1 MINRSPSGP
10 LNFEVPEKVW
20 TGKYVSYS
28 HLRVYGCKSFVH
40 VPKKERS
47 KLDDKAIPHVFV
59 GYSDELWDPAK
70 KKLVRNRDVVFQDDQ
85 TLGDFDK
92 VNQSK
97 GTNNDFIELVPI
109 PLRTEFFFYHFTPYF
124 LFSFLSLNQPKN
136 ENEEIDE
143 LLRDDSANDIPV
155 QELVEHEEQRE
166 QEDLIP

>member
-40 VPKKERS
+40 VPKEQIS

-59 GYSDELWDPAK
+59 GYSYELWDPAK

-109 PLRTEFFFYHFTPYF
+109 PL
-124 LFSFLSLNQPKN
+124 SLN
-136 ENEEIDE
+136 
-143 LLRDDSANDIPV
+143 
-155 QELVEHEEQRE
+155 
-166 QEDLIP
+166 